1 MADPGMVPDHETFA
15 HGADIGVR
23 GHGATPAAA
32 FAAAALALTSLV
44 TEPAGVRP
52 TTAVALRCAGDDLEL
67 LFVDWLNAVI
77 TAMATRRLLFGRYD
91 VAIADGALVATAHG
105 EPVDRARHQP
115 VVEPKGAT
123 LTMLRVARDGDGW
136 LAQTVVDV

>member
-1 MADPGMVPDHETFA
+1 MASDHDTFA

-32 FAAAALALTSLV
+32 FAAAARALTSLV
-44 TEPAGVRP
+44 TDPALVRP
-52 TTAVALRCAGDDLEL
+52 TTAVALQCHGDDLEL

-77 TAMATRRLLFGRYD
+77 TAMATKRLLFGRFD
-91 VAIADGALVATAHG
+91 VAIADGALTATAYG

-115 VVEPKGAT
+115 AVEPKGAT
-123 LTMLRVARDGDGW
+123 LTMLRVARAGDGW